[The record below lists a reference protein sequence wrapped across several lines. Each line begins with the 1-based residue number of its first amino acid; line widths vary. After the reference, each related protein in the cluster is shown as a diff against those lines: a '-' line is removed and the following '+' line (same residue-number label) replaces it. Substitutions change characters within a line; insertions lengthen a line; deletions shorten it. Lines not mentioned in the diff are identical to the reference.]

1 MFTCN
6 IDGLDHQTSVPHDK
20 IVAVHGTLSRARCE
34 FCRHEMPSDTFREL
48 VRANIKDISA
58 SDPSAPA
65 ESSAIKCP
73 QCDRAGMK
81 PSTVLYDADLDA
93 GVLQHLDE
101 HLPADILFV
110 VGTSLYVQPS
120 ASIPSR
126 SKAAMRV
133 FVNREPPPPFV
144 RFRHGRDHLL
154 QGECDEMF
162 VALTARLGW
171 LPDLARFRDEWL
183 PASQTLF
190 DEALRKSA
198 T

>member
-1 MFTCN
+1 MP
-6 IDGLDHQTSVPHDK
+6 SDK

-34 FCRHEMPSDTFREL
+34 FCRLEMPSDEFREL
-48 VRANIKDISA
+48 VRANIKDIRA
-58 SDPSAPA
+58 SDAGAPA

-73 QCDRAGMK
+73 HCDRAGMK
-81 PSTVLYDADLDA
+81 PATVLYDADLDA
-93 GVLQHLDE
+93 GVLQHLKE

-120 ASIPSR
+120 ASIPLR

-144 RFRHGRDHLL
+144 KFRNDRDHVL
-154 QGECDEMF
+154 QGDCDEMF
-162 VALTARLGW
+162 AALAARLGW

-183 PASQTLF
+183 PTSQTLF